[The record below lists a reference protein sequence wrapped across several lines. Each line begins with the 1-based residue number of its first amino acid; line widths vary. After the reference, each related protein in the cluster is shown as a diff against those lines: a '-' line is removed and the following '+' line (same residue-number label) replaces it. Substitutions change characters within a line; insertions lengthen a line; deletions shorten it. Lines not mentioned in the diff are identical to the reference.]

1 MLYNI
6 HYEVCSLLFL
16 TVLLVHFLVKRNIRS
31 FNNRFFMIFIACG
44 MLDLILDIASS
55 VMISFHY
62 MFREWQ
68 LQLVVGGLFVFQ
80 LVIPYML
87 YLYVLNLCNRLKAQY
102 KKSVLL
108 NTIPFFLMAFLVL
121 TNVHSGLLFYFGDEN
136 VYVHGSLYY
145 SVYIYGIY
153 YVFLA
158 LANTFLYRKQM
169 KKKDIVVVWEFTI
182 IGAMAIAVQM
192 FYNYLVVTGVGI
204 ALGITVLMLTINNPH
219 DVTDSLTG
227 LLGMS
232 GLRAMLS
239 ENRQKKR
246 KYQLIA
252 VALDGLSRIN
262 YAFGVEQGDQV
273 LVEVSKS
280 ITEVLNREQVFRFV
294 GDRFIA
300 VTYDERSYE
309 KVLDS
314 LKSFLGAAVEIN
326 GIEVGIS
333 ACVCGFKHVEEY
345 GDESEIIAFVDYS
358 ISKAKKMGAGTLL
371 ETDEQIMA
379 DFRRYRELEEFL
391 YTEEKRDCLEVY
403 YQPIYSV
410 HEKRFVTVEALARLT
425 HPQLGPISPAEFIAV
440 AEHCGQIAEI
450 GKIQFEKIC
459 SFFADN
465 EHVLKS
471 IEHVKVNLSPAELM
485 NEHLSNELLSIM
497 KRYDLSPSIFQFE
510 ITETIATMYKQSL
523 YSAIDG
529 LKRAG
534 CGLCLDDFGSGYANL
549 DAVMKLPFDVV
560 KIDSSMLYGTD
571 ENEDAAVLYQ
581 NVFHIMSELGFTVVA
596 EGAET
601 KSQVDKLVNWGVD
614 LIQGYYLSKPVCED
628 ELVQIIGKQFE
639 LITSVVDTEDDL
651 LFDISALDL
660 KVKSEVLDTDL
671 FEFYRFVDL
680 DTMQVCSSTC
690 GEMTS
695 SKCYEI
701 WGRTSP
707 CDNCISKRLK
717 GDVTKLVK
725 FEHLGSK
732 VLLVLSV
739 KYPTD
744 GRDMALELVC
754 DVTKSFETGEA
765 FAHGTFSQVMG
776 TIRKLNRLAGNRDEV
791 LDSVE

>member
-145 SVYIYGIY
+145 SVYIYGLY

-169 KKKDIVVVWEFTI
+169 KKNDIVVVWEFTI

-358 ISKAKKMGAGTLL
+358 ISKAKKMGAGALL

-410 HEKRFVTVEALARLT
+410 HEK
-425 HPQLGPISPAEFIAV
+425 PI
-440 AEHCGQIAEI
+440 
-450 GKIQFEKIC
+450 
-459 SFFADN
+459 
-465 EHVLKS
+465 
-471 IEHVKVNLSPAELM
+471 
-485 NEHLSNELLSIM
+485 
-497 KRYDLSPSIFQFE
+497 R
-510 ITETIATMYKQSL
+510 
-523 YSAIDG
+523 
-529 LKRAG
+529 
-534 CGLCLDDFGSGYANL
+534 
-549 DAVMKLPFDVV
+549 
-560 KIDSSMLYGTD
+560 
-571 ENEDAAVLYQ
+571 
-581 NVFHIMSELGFTVVA
+581 
-596 EGAET
+596 
-601 KSQVDKLVNWGVD
+601 
-614 LIQGYYLSKPVCED
+614 
-628 ELVQIIGKQFE
+628 
-639 LITSVVDTEDDL
+639 
-651 LFDISALDL
+651 
-660 KVKSEVLDTDL
+660 
-671 FEFYRFVDL
+671 
-680 DTMQVCSSTC
+680 
-690 GEMTS
+690 
-695 SKCYEI
+695 
-701 WGRTSP
+701 
-707 CDNCISKRLK
+707 
-717 GDVTKLVK
+717 
-725 FEHLGSK
+725 
-732 VLLVLSV
+732 
-739 KYPTD
+739 
-744 GRDMALELVC
+744 
-754 DVTKSFETGEA
+754 
-765 FAHGTFSQVMG
+765 
-776 TIRKLNRLAGNRDEV
+776 
-791 LDSVE
+791 